1 MIPQLEEKV
10 GTILDIILC
19 VIVLC
24 FVISGFR
31 IGLIRSLIELV
42 GYLFAVIASVVLANR
57 LTGAVYTYF
66 FNAKTVNM
74 LDYAIV
80 KVITT
85 AVIFVLLQL
94 LVRLVSNA
102 LDTVCRLPVLHQ
114 VNSLLGGV
122 FGLLK
127 GVLVVFLFCA
137 ALQLL
142 LPLIT
147 AKYPNITQKEIGR
160 SCIYQYATVNNPIYR
175 LYQDQAEI

>member
-1 MIPQLEEKV
+1 MEEKV
-10 GTILDIILC
+10 GTILDVILC
-19 VIVLC
+19 VIILC

-31 IGLIRSLIELV
+31 VGLVRSLVELV

-57 LTGAVYTYF
+57 LTGVVCTYF
-66 FNAKTVNM
+66 FQAKPVNM
-74 LDYAIV
+74 LDYAIAR
-80 KVITT
+80 VITT

-102 LDTVCRLPVLHQ
+102 LNTVCSLPILHQ

-127 GVLVVFLFCA
+127 GVLVVFLLCA
-137 ALQLL
+137 VLQLMM
-142 LPLIT
+142 PLIT
-147 AKYPNITQKEIGR
+147 AKYPNITQKEIGK
-160 SCIYQYATVNNPIYR
+160 SCIYRYSYANNPIYK

>member
-1 MIPQLEEKV
+1 M

-19 VIVLC
+19 IIVLC
-24 FVISGFR
+24 FVVSGFR
-31 IGLIRSLIELV
+31 IGLVRSLIELV

-66 FNAKTVNM
+66 FRITAVDM
-74 LDYAIV
+74 LNYAIA
-80 KVITT
+80 KVVVT

-102 LDTVCRLPVLHQ
+102 LDAVFRLPVLHLA
-114 VNSLLGGV
+114 NSLLGGV
-122 FGLLK
+122 FGLFK
-127 GVLVVFLFCA
+127 GVLVVFLLCA
-137 ALQLL
+137 VLQLM

-147 AKYPNITQKEIGR
+147 AKYPNITQKEIDK
-160 SCIYQYATVNNPIYR
+160 SCIYQYTYVNNPIYK